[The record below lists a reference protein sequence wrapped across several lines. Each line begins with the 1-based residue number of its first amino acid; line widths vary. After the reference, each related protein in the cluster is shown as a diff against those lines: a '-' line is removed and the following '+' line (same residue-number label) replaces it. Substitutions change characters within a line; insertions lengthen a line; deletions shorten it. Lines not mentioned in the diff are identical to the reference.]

1 MPGWTITA
9 VVTEED
15 REWVRNYLKSQW
27 GDYMIATRGRLQDAS
42 ALSGLLAWT
51 EGERVGLATY
61 RIAGGECEL
70 LTLNSIREGQG
81 VGRLLLRSIE
91 AEARRSGS
99 RRVSLITT
107 NDNLKALGF
116 YQKCGYRLVAVH
128 RDALRVSRSLK
139 PVIPEIGESGIPIL
153 DEIEMERIL

>member
-1 MPGWTITA
+1 MTGWTITPVA
-9 VVTEED
+9 TGED
-15 REWVRNYLKSQW
+15 RDWVRGYLKSQW
-27 GDYMIATRGRLQDAS
+27 GDFMIATRGRLQDAS
-42 ALSGLLAWT
+42 ELSGLLAWT

-61 RIAGGECEL
+61 QIANGECEL
-70 LTLNSIREGQG
+70 VTLNSIREGQG

-91 AEARRSGS
+91 AEARRGGC
-99 RRVSLITT
+99 RRVWMITT
-107 NDNLKALGF
+107 NDNLKAIGF

-153 DEIEMERIL
+153 DEIELERIL